1 MNVDQIRLVRE
12 ANPFVPFT
20 VHLADGPS
28 HRVPHRNYLSMSP
41 GGRTV
46 IVYESD
52 EAGHLLDSLLITELS
67 IDKPGVGSAPESNG
81 S

>member
-20 VHLADGPS
+20 IHPADGRS
-28 HRVPHRNYLSMSP
+28 HRVPHRDYLSMSP

-67 IDKPGVGSAPESNG
+67 LDKPGVESAPERNAS
-81 S
+81 